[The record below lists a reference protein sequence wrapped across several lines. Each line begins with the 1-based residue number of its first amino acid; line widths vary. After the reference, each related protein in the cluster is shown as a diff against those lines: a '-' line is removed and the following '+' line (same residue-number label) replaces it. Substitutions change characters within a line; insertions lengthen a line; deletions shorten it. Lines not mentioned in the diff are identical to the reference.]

1 MAMKRIKNE
10 RSSKNGDGGRKEKEK
25 KLVRKDK
32 LHTVKWS
39 RDEHV
44 K

>member
-10 RSSKNGDGGRKEKEK
+10 RSSTNGDGGRKEKEK
-25 KLVRKDK
+25 KLVKKHK

-39 RDEHV
+39 RERH
-44 K
+44 